1 MIGDGNFAVV
11 LKLKEKATGVD
22 HALKIIDKSKCKGK
36 EHYIDAEVRVMKKL
50 KHKHII
56 GLLLDID
63 TPSSMYLVLELVNGG
78 DLFDAITGVTRFSE
92 PQAKVMVRHLA
103 SALAYLHIKSVVHRD
118 VKPENL
124 LVMIVFFKYMNC
136 FLLMLYLI

>member
-1 MIGDGNFAVV
+1 MGPVIGDGNFAVV
-11 LKLKEKATGVD
+11 LKLKEKASGID

-50 KHKHII
+50 KHRHII
-56 GLLLDID
+56 GLMLDID

-103 SALAYLHIKSVVHRD
+103 SALAYLHINSIVHRD

-124 LVMIVFFKYMNC
+124 LVSNYRFIR
-136 FLLMLYLI
+136 LIIDLSK